1 MAKQDSLT
9 AYEQPLNERIR
20 TLLRLEFLF
29 QQAEHGIAGDS
40 EWHSRQVVSTLID
53 ILGVLS
59 ARGNIRADLIKE
71 LERTAITLG
80 RLEETPGVDPNRL
93 HPLLNE
99 CQQLADNLKSVH
111 SLPGAEIKNDELLS
125 SVMQRASIPGGAC
138 GFDLPAYQ
146 HWLLKPAE
154 ERRAQLT
161 AWLSTLD
168 HLRQGNALVLR
179 MLRESASP
187 VSLVAPAGVYQR
199 TPDRSTQ
206 AQLIRVLIPA
216 DAPYYAEISGSKYFF
231 TIRFMQQTRTQDR
244 PVQSSEDVQFQLCSC
259 SL

>member
-1 MAKQDSLT
+1 MASLDT
-9 AYEQPLNERIR
+9 SAAYEQPLNERIR

-29 QQAEHGIAGDS
+29 QQADLGIAGDS
-40 EWHSRQVVSTLID
+40 EWHSRQVVTTLID

-59 ARGNIRADLIKE
+59 ARGNIRADLIKQ
-71 LERTAITLG
+71 LERTAITLS
-80 RLEETPGVDPNRL
+80 RLEDSPGVDPGRL
-93 HPLLNE
+93 RPLLDE

-111 SLPGAEIKNDELLS
+111 GLPGAEVKDNELLS
-125 SVMQRASIPGGAC
+125 SVMQRAGIPGGAC

-146 HWLLKPAE
+146 HWLLKPAA
-154 ERRAQLT
+154 ERREQLN
-161 AWLSTLD
+161 AWLSTLE

-179 MLRESASP
+179 MLRESANP
-187 VSLVAPAGVYQR
+187 VSLVATAGVYQR
-199 TPDRSTQ
+199 TPDRDTQ

-231 TIRFMQQTRTQDR
+231 TVRFMQQARTQDR
-244 PVQSSEDVQFQLCSC
+244 PVQSTEDVEFQLYSC